1 MKSQFISSYN
11 SPTRLLDFFFLSA
24 ILTKKKPLENCK
36 RCSRSINYHQG
47 YCSAF
52 LKLIIRTFPIMETT
66 PSTKVPCI
74 FLCSLVLIFSM
85 PWSTKAQIH
94 ERFLRCLHSQN
105 NDSISQVIYTPTNTS
120 YNSVLQSSIQNI
132 RFLSPMERKPLVIVT
147 PLSNFHVQ
155 LVVNCAKSN
164 DLQIRVRSGGHDYEG
179 LSYLSYY
186 LQPFVIVD
194 MRNLN
199 RISIDTES
207 KTAWIGAG
215 VGLGELYHAI
225 AEKSPNLGFPAG
237 TCPTVGAGGHI
248 SGGGEGTLT
257 RKYGLAAD
265 NVIDAKIV
273 NADGAILDRKSMGE
287 DLFWAIRGGGGA
299 SFGVILAYRIQLVSV
314 PSIVTVFSV
323 NRSLEQ
329 NATKLVHLW
338 QQIGYRLDRDLLIR
352 VFITQAR
359 SGGKLTVQA
368 AFQSLY
374 LGTVAK
380 LLPLMQESFP
390 MLGLRKE
397 DCIELSWIESA
408 LYFADLPSG
417 STVDDL
423 VRSTPYPKNYYK
435 NKSDYVVEPIS
446 EVALEGLWKRLFEE
460 GAEAGMLI
468 LSPSGGRMF
477 EISDSETPYPHRAGN
492 IYQIQHIAS
501 WTEEENANSQRYI
514 DWIRRLYKYMAPFVS
529 KCPRAAYLN
538 YRDLDLG
545 TNMEGNTSFAQAS
558 VWGMKYFKKNF
569 YRLAHVKQ
577 EVDPSNFFRYEQS
590 IPPFLSSIKWR
601 NA

>member
-1 MKSQFISSYN
+1 
-11 SPTRLLDFFFLSA
+11 
-24 ILTKKKPLENCK
+24 
-36 RCSRSINYHQG
+36 
-47 YCSAF
+47 
-52 LKLIIRTFPIMETT
+52 METT
-66 PSTKVPCI
+66 PSTKVSYV

-85 PWSTKAQIH
+85 PWSTRARTH
-94 ERFLRCLHSQN
+94 DRFLKCLHFQS
-105 NDSISQVIYTPTNTS
+105 NDSISQVIYMPTNSS
-120 YNSVLQSSIQNI
+120 YNSVLRSSIQNL
-132 RFLSPMERKPLVIVT
+132 RFISPMERKPLVIVT
-147 PLSNFHVQ
+147 PLYDFHVQ

-164 DLQIRVRSGGHDYEG
+164 GLQIRVRSGGHDYEG

-186 LQPFVIVD
+186 PQPFVIVD
-194 MRNLN
+194 MRNLSG
-199 RISIDTES
+199 ISIDTES

-215 VGLGELYHAI
+215 ALLGELYHAI
-225 AEKSPNLGFPAG
+225 AKKSPNLGFPAG
-237 TCPTVGAGGHI
+237 TCPSVGAGGHF

-265 NVIDAKIV
+265 NIIDAKIV
-273 NADGAILDRKSMGE
+273 NAGGAILYRKSMGE
-287 DLFWAIRGGGGA
+287 GLFWAIRGGGGA
-299 SFGVILAYRIQLVSV
+299 SFGVILAYRIQLVCV

-323 NRSLEQ
+323 NRALEQ

-338 QQIGYRLDRDLLIR
+338 QQIGYRLDRDLIIR

-368 AFQSLY
+368 AFQALY

-390 MLGLRKE
+390 ELGLRKE
-397 DCIELSWIESA
+397 DCTELSWIESA

-460 GAEAGMLI
+460 EAKGALLI

-477 EISDSETPYPHRAGN
+477 EIPDTEIPYPHRAGN
-492 IYQIQHIAS
+492 IYQFQHVVT

-514 DWIRRLYKYMAPFVS
+514 DWIRRLYKYMTPFVS
-529 KCPRAAYLN
+529 KFPRAAYVN

-545 TNMEGNTSFAQAS
+545 VNTEGSTSFAQAS
-558 VWGMKYFKKNF
+558 VWAVKYFKKNF
-569 YRLAHVKQ
+569 YRLARVKQ

-590 IPPFLSSIKWR
+590 IPPFLSSKKWR
-601 NA
+601 NI

>member
-1 MKSQFISSYN
+1 
-11 SPTRLLDFFFLSA
+11 
-24 ILTKKKPLENCK
+24 
-36 RCSRSINYHQG
+36 
-47 YCSAF
+47 
-52 LKLIIRTFPIMETT
+52 METT
-66 PSTKVPCI
+66 PSTKLSYI

-85 PWSTKAQIH
+85 PWSTRAEIH
-94 ERFLRCLHSQN
+94 DRFLQCLHSQN
-105 NDSISQVIYTPTNTS
+105 NDSISQVIYTPTNSS

-132 RFLSPMERKPLVIVT
+132 RFISPTERKPLVIVT
-147 PLSNFHVQ
+147 PLSDFHVQ

-164 DLQIRVRSGGHDYEG
+164 GLQIRVRSGGHDYEG

-194 MRNLN
+194 MRNLSG
-199 RISIDTES
+199 ISVDTES
-207 KTAWIGAG
+207 KTAWIGVG
-215 VGLGELYHAI
+215 VRLGELYHAI

-237 TCPTVGAGGHI
+237 TCPSVGSGGHI
-248 SGGGEGTLT
+248 SGGGEGALT

-273 NADGAILDRKSMGE
+273 NAEGAILDRKSMGE

-299 SFGVILAYRIQLVSV
+299 SFGVILAYRLQLVSV
-314 PSIVTVFSV
+314 PSTVTVFTV
-323 NRSLEQ
+323 NRTLEQ
-329 NATKLVHLW
+329 NATKLVHQW
-338 QQIGYRLDRDLLIR
+338 QQIGYRLDRDLFIR
-352 VFITQAR
+352 IFITQAR

-390 MLGLRKE
+390 ELGLRKE
-397 DCIELSWIESA
+397 DCTEMSWIESA
-408 LYFADLPSG
+408 VYFAGLPSG
-417 STVDDL
+417 STVNDL
-423 VRSTPYPKNYYK
+423 VRSTPYPKTYYK
-435 NKSDYVVEPIS
+435 AKSDYVLEPIS
-446 EVALEGLWKRLFEE
+446 EVALEGLWKRFFEE
-460 GAEAGMLI
+460 EAERAQLI

-477 EISDSETPYPHRAGN
+477 EISDTEIPYPHRAGN
-492 IYQIQHIAS
+492 IYQFQHLVY

-514 DWIRRLYKYMAPFVS
+514 DWIRRLYKYIAPFVS
-529 KCPRAAYLN
+529 RFPRGAYLN

-545 TNMEGNTSFAQAS
+545 ANREGNTSFAQAS
-558 VWGMKYFKKNF
+558 VWGMKYFRKNF

-590 IPPFLSSIKWR
+590 IPPFLSS
-601 NA
+601 

>member
-1 MKSQFISSYN
+1 
-11 SPTRLLDFFFLSA
+11 
-24 ILTKKKPLENCK
+24 
-36 RCSRSINYHQG
+36 
-47 YCSAF
+47 
-52 LKLIIRTFPIMETT
+52 METT
-66 PSTKVPCI
+66 PTTKISYI

-85 PWSTKAQIH
+85 PWSTRAQIH
-94 ERFLRCLHSQN
+94 ERFLQCLHSRN
-105 NDSISQVIYTPTNTS
+105 NDSISQVIYTPANSS

-132 RFLSPMERKPLVIVT
+132 RFISPMERKPLVIVT
-147 PLSNFHVQ
+147 PLNDFHVQ
-155 LVVNCAKSN
+155 SAVICAKSN
-164 DLQIRVRSGGHDYEG
+164 GFQIRVRSGGHDYEG
-179 LSYLSYY
+179 LSSISYY
-186 LQPFVIVD
+186 HQPFVIVD
-194 MRNLN
+194 MRNLSG
-199 RISIDTES
+199 ISIDTES
-207 KTAWIGAG
+207 KTAWIGVG
-215 VGLGELYHAI
+215 VRLGELYHAI

-299 SFGVILAYRIQLVSV
+299 SFGVILEYRLQLVSV
-314 PSIVTVFSV
+314 PSIVTVFTV
-323 NRSLEQ
+323 NRNLEQ
-329 NATKLVHLW
+329 NATKLVHRW
-338 QQIGYRLDRDLLIR
+338 QQIGYQLDRDLFIR
-352 VFITQAR
+352 LLITQAR
-359 SGGKLTVQA
+359 SGQGGNLTVQVG
-368 AFQSLY
+368 FQSLY

-390 MLGLRKE
+390 ELGLRRE
-397 DCIELSWIESA
+397 DCTELSWIESA
-408 LYFADLPSG
+408 LYFSGLPTG
-417 STVDDL
+417 STVNDL
-423 VRSTPYPKNYYK
+423 VLSTPYPKNYYK

-492 IYQIQHIAS
+492 IYQIQHISS
-501 WTEEENANSQRYI
+501 WTEENNANSQRYI
-514 DWIRRLYKYMAPFVS
+514 DWVRRVYKYVTPFVTKS
-529 KCPRAAYLN
+529 PRAAYLN

-545 TNMEGNTSFAQAS
+545 ANREGNTSFAQAS
-558 VWGMKYFKKNF
+558 IWGMKYFKNNF

-590 IPPFLSSIKWR
+590 VPPFSSS
-601 NA
+601 